1 VPGEGLDAG
10 CYLQRPYPALRAD
23 LSRRGRQAVMQI
35 LSGRVFGPGLAPAGT
50 VVEARLDPLQLSM
63 QLTNEQRLS
72 SPLSQLALRNAGFDG
87 AQLEISWTQNG
98 ARYAL
103 LIDDAALIERLR
115 TQAPAALQPALA
127 ALFAQ
132 RRKSRVRRGL
142 GLSAVA
148 IWIALPLFALLA
160 LFLAARPLAG
170 WIAGF
175 VPLQQEQQLGEMVFR
190 SQAAQLEMIEGTAA
204 NAALEQIGAR
214 LTQGSRYT
222 YRWHIAR
229 QPDLNAF
236 AIPGGHVVVYG
247 GLIEAA
253 ADASEL
259 AGVLAHEVEHV
270 ELRHSLKAMMQQ
282 AGLRLAI
289 GAVIGDFGIA
299 SEAAGR
305 LSGLQ
310 FSRVSERE
318 ADTQGLQRLI
328 KAGIDPQGMLR
339 LFAKLDTQQAKGVA
353 PPAWLASH
361 PATPQRIA
369 ELQKQIAQQD
379 ATLGQP
385 LDIDWTAVQASL
397 GE

>member
-1 VPGEGLDAG
+1 
-10 CYLQRPYPALRAD
+10 
-23 LSRRGRQAVMQI
+23 M
-35 LSGRVFGPGLAPAGT
+35 
-50 VVEARLDPLQLSM
+50 VEAKLDPLQLS
-63 QLTNEQRLS
+63 LLLPDGQRLS
-72 SPLSQLALRNAGFDG
+72 SPLAQLALRNAGFDG
-87 AQLEISWTQNG
+87 AQLEISWTQDG

-103 LIDDAALIERLR
+103 LIDDSALIEKLR
-115 TQAPAALQPALA
+115 AQAPPALQPALTA
-127 ALFAQ
+127 VFAQ
-132 RRKSRVRRGL
+132 RRRARLHRGL

-148 IWIALPLFALLA
+148 IWIGLPLIALLL

-175 VPLQQEQQLGEMVFR
+175 VPLKQEQQLGEMVFR
-190 SQAAQLEMIEGTAA
+190 SQAAQLKMIEGTAA

-229 QPDLNAF
+229 NAQLNAF
-236 AIPGGHVVVYG
+236 AIPGGHIVVYS

-253 ADASEL
+253 DDATEL

-289 GAVIGDFGIA
+289 AAVIGDFGIA

-310 FSRVSERE
+310 FSRDSERE

-328 KAGIDPQGMLR
+328 ASGIDPQGMLR
-339 LFAKLDTQQAKGVA
+339 LFAKLDTQTQGVA
-353 PPAWLASH
+353 PPAWLNSH
-361 PATPQRIA
+361 PATPQRITGLRQA
-369 ELQKQIAQQD
+369 IERSGARP
-379 ATLGQP
+379 AQP
-385 LDIDWTAVQASL
+385 LSIAWTAVKQSL